1 MRTRKT
7 FMRTRL
13 HVWVADTSCSPVG
26 KQKVATQQPSNA
38 PSSGWVQPDIS
49 RPAEGGQ
56 GQRRGC
62 PFLFRIL
69 GINASAVFQSSARFI
84 RAVLCCAEIRFISQS
99 EGFDFCDAEAYID
112 TAITRFSFLLDLHRW
127 GLYFCGSMV
136 CMRVMS
142 GRFWRFSVTLMEIL
156 LGKSVIVGLN
166 GQDKREVLE
175 ELVNCLEVGDKIT
188 DRDKVLDAVL
198 LREEI
203 MSTGIGHGIAIPHG
217 KSEYVTELGGVL
229 GIKRQG
235 VDFDALDGKQTY
247 IFFLLVSPLDVSG
260 PHIKALA
267 RISRLLKG
275 EDFRQKLIAAV
286 DKDDAIAIIE
296 EEEKKY

>member
-1 MRTRKT
+1 M
-7 FMRTRL
+7 
-13 HVWVADTSCSPVG
+13 
-26 KQKVATQQPSNA
+26 
-38 PSSGWVQPDIS
+38 
-49 RPAEGGQ
+49 
-56 GQRRGC
+56 
-62 PFLFRIL
+62 
-69 GINASAVFQSSARFI
+69 
-84 RAVLCCAEIRFISQS
+84 
-99 EGFDFCDAEAYID
+99 
-112 TAITRFSFLLDLHRW
+112 
-127 GLYFCGSMV
+127 
-136 CMRVMS
+136 
-142 GRFWRFSVTLMEIL
+142 
-156 LGKSVIVGLN
+156 GKSVIVGLN

>member
-1 MRTRKT
+1 
-7 FMRTRL
+7 
-13 HVWVADTSCSPVG
+13 
-26 KQKVATQQPSNA
+26 
-38 PSSGWVQPDIS
+38 
-49 RPAEGGQ
+49 
-56 GQRRGC
+56 
-62 PFLFRIL
+62 
-69 GINASAVFQSSARFI
+69 
-84 RAVLCCAEIRFISQS
+84 
-99 EGFDFCDAEAYID
+99 
-112 TAITRFSFLLDLHRW
+112 
-127 GLYFCGSMV
+127 
-136 CMRVMS
+136 
-142 GRFWRFSVTLMEIL
+142 VTLMEIL
-156 LGKSVIVGLN
+156 SGKSVIVGLN

>member
-1 MRTRKT
+1 M
-7 FMRTRL
+7 
-13 HVWVADTSCSPVG
+13 
-26 KQKVATQQPSNA
+26 
-38 PSSGWVQPDIS
+38 
-49 RPAEGGQ
+49 
-56 GQRRGC
+56 
-62 PFLFRIL
+62 
-69 GINASAVFQSSARFI
+69 
-84 RAVLCCAEIRFISQS
+84 
-99 EGFDFCDAEAYID
+99 
-112 TAITRFSFLLDLHRW
+112 
-127 GLYFCGSMV
+127 
-136 CMRVMS
+136 
-142 GRFWRFSVTLMEIL
+142 TLMEIL
-156 LGKSVIVGLN
+156 SGKSVVVGLE
-166 GQDKREVLE
+166 GQNKRDVLI
-175 ELVNCLEVGDKIT
+175 ELVNSLEVGDKIT

-229 GIKRQG
+229 GIKKEG
-235 VDFDALDGKQTY
+235 VDFDALDGKPTY